1 MFSHLNLS
9 NLCPFRK
16 SHYHCQK
23 LSWFSHHWD
32 ISEHNCRG
40 QPLWPRWNHVIVDIT
55 SIQVTSPCKKKH
67 HPVWT
72 LTEDATKYCVQQHL
86 QQVPSV
92 LNHNPQLPHI
102 FIVFEDCSFP
112 STFTTVSTDNY
123 FYKYCHVGCL
133 ASVKHG
139 NGETAISALSLR
151 KKSIWIAST
160 GFWEGERGI

>member
-55 SIQVTSPCKKKH
+55 SIQVTWPCKKNIIQSERSQRMLLNIACSNIFNKYH
-67 HPVWT
+67 LCWT
-72 LTEDATKYCVQQHL
+72 TTHNYHTFSLCLKIVLSLLPL
-86 QQVPSV
+86 QQWAQTV
-92 LNHNPQLPHI
+92 I
-102 FIVFEDCSFP
+102 FTNIVMLDAWPLWNMAMEKQRFQHCPWERK
-112 STFTTVSTDNY
+112 VS
-123 FYKYCHVGCL
+123 
-133 ASVKHG
+133 
-139 NGETAISALSLR
+139 E
-151 KKSIWIAST
+151 
-160 GFWEGERGI
+160 